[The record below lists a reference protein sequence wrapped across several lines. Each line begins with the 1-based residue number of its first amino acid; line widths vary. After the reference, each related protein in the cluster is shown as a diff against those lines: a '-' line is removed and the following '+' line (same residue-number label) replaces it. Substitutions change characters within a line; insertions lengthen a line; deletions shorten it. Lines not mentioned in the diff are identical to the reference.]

1 MSTDVAVPETPG
13 AELAE
18 TLSPEELALANE
30 LKGNVDRDDL
40 VLAALNLTQGQSQA
54 VEDGLAEKG
63 QWFNT
68 LTSEPVG
75 DTVDVIIIGEAP
87 GKAFRTKDQEFFA
100 TYGDIIPEHWPHPD
114 AGKRFEE
121 SDDYETRFRELVNEE
136 KREWDEG
143 PPMSKT
149 YNFIVLQVNDLEG
162 VDDLPVRVSMMRTG
176 SNTARKLMTLA
187 FQNSKTPWDRVY
199 TLGSEVKEKGK
210 SKYYVPT
217 VRRGRKVT
225 PEERAEVLPQA
236 LEFNEYKKA
245 GGLTFTGDEG
255 ATADKPKAKP
265 AASDDSLMED

>member
-75 DTVDVIIIGEAP
+75 GTGDAIIIGEAP
-87 GKAFRTKDQEFFA
+87 GKAVRTKGQEVYA
-100 TYGDIIPEHWPHPD
+100 THGDIIPEHWPHPD

-225 PEERAEVLPQA
+225 PEERAEVVPQA
-236 LEFNEYKKA
+236 VEFNEYKKA

-255 ATADKPKAKP
+255 AAADKPKATP
-265 AASDDSLMED
+265 AAADDSLMED